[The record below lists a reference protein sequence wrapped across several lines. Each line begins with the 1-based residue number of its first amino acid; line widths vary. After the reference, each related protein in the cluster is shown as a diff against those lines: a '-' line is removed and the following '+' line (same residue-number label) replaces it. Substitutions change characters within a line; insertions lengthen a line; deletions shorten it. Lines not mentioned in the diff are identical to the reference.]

1 MNHHI
6 APRANSAT
14 GVFARKRSFNW
25 QHGQP
30 PLKNTRGR
38 QCLPFLSAQPAT
50 CVLKRAIR
58 YAARNASI
66 SPKQRKL
73 LRTTNL
79 KLGSRLNRRA

>member
-38 QCLPFLSAQPAT
+38 QCLPFSSGQPAT
-50 CVLKRAIR
+50 CLKTSSKILPPAMRAFL
-58 YAARNASI
+58 RNRESFCERQ
-66 SPKQRKL
+66 S
-73 LRTTNL
+73 
-79 KLGSRLNRRA
+79 